1 MEELV
6 KTLLTGLILAIV
18 FIAISY
24 FFWKRFDKPT
34 EKMIENQQS
43 KAKLSHERK
52 MWRAVEAQMTSEQA
66 TAEEEAIYQR
76 RKADERERAKPPEQ
90 GVVSNA
96 WASLGMENIDN
107 TAPTTSPIEE
117 KNFED
122 NSSNDSNQP
131 TTIGE
136 SEIEEEDDSDVL
148 LVQTPIAVRQDGETL
163 DEVAEEQIV
172 EAPNSPPDWQLVEK
186 LSQLSQSEV
195 TQEVPHPELPQAP
208 DLPTE
213 LDLVQAKDLESLPLE
228 VEQALP
234 TLEAPVEEAPMDEAP
249 IEEAP
254 IEEAPV
260 EEAPVEEAPV
270 EEKQMPGDSVTWD
283 SERATVEEDR
293 WGVNWD

>member
-1 MEELV
+1 MEDLV
-6 KTLLTGLILAIV
+6 RTLLTGLICSII
-18 FIAISY
+18 FIAVSY

-43 KAKLSHERK
+43 KEKLRHERK

-66 TAEEEAIYQR
+66 TAEQEAIYQR

-96 WASLGMENIDN
+96 WASLGMESIEN
-107 TAPTTSPIEE
+107 TASTTSPIEE
-117 KNFED
+117 EKTFED
-122 NSSNDSNQP
+122 NSSNKSNRP
-131 TTIGE
+131 TTTDE

-148 LVQTPIAVRQDGETL
+148 LVQTSAEVRQDGETL
-163 DEVAEEQIV
+163 DEVVEEEIA
-172 EAPNSPPDWQLVEK
+172 EAPNAPPDWQLVEK

-208 DLPTE
+208 ELPTD
-213 LDLVQAKDLESLPLE
+213 LDLAQAPDSDLAQAPDLEPGIDLAQAPDLEPLPLE

-234 TLEAPVEEAPMDEAP
+234 TLEAL
-249 IEEAP
+249 
-254 IEEAPV
+254 
-260 EEAPVEEAPV
+260 V

>member
-1 MEELV
+1 MEDLV
-6 KTLLTGLILAIV
+6 RTLLTGLICSII
-18 FIAISY
+18 FIAVSY

-43 KAKLSHERK
+43 KEKLRHERK

-66 TAEEEAIYQR
+66 TAEQEAIYQR

-96 WASLGMENIDN
+96 WASLGMESIEN
-107 TAPTTSPIEE
+107 TASTTSPIEE
-117 KNFED
+117 EKTFED
-122 NSSNDSNQP
+122 NSSNQSNQP
-131 TTIGE
+131 TTLDE

-148 LVQTPIAVRQDGETL
+148 LVQTSAEVRQDGETL
-163 DEVAEEQIV
+163 DEAAEEEIA
-172 EAPNSPPDWQLVEK
+172 EAPNAPPDWQLVEK

-208 DLPTE
+208 DLPTD
-213 LDLVQAKDLESLPLE
+213 LDLAPDTELPQAPDLEPLPLE

-234 TLEAPVEEAPMDEAP
+234 TLEAL
-249 IEEAP
+249 
-254 IEEAPV
+254 
-260 EEAPVEEAPV
+260 V

-283 SERATVEEDR
+283 SEQATVKGDR
-293 WGVNWD
+293 WEVNWD

>member
-43 KAKLSHERK
+43 KAKLRHERK

-96 WASLGMENIDN
+96 WASLGMENIEN
-107 TAPTTSPIEE
+107 TASTTSPGEE
-117 KNFED
+117 KKTFEE
-122 NSSNDSNQP
+122 NSSNDSNRP
-131 TTIGE
+131 TAIGE
-136 SEIEEEDDSDVL
+136 SDIEEEDDSDVL
-148 LVQTPIAVRQDGETL
+148 LIQTPIEVRQDGETH
-163 DEVAEEQIV
+163 DGVVEEEIT
-172 EAPNSPPDWQLVEK
+172 EAPNAPPDWQLVEK

-208 DLPTE
+208 DLEP
-213 LDLVQAKDLESLPLE
+213 LSLED
-228 VEQALP
+228 EQALP
-234 TLEAPVEEAPMDEAP
+234 ALEAL
-249 IEEAP
+249 
-254 IEEAPV
+254 
-260 EEAPVEEAPV
+260 V

-283 SERATVEEDR
+283 SEQSPVEDAR
-293 WGVNWD
+293 WDVDWN

>member
-6 KTLLTGLILAIV
+6 KTLLIGLILAIV

-43 KAKLSHERK
+43 KAKLRHERK

-66 TAEEEAIYQR
+66 TAEQEATYQR

-96 WASLGMENIDN
+96 WASLGMENIEN
-107 TAPTTSPIEE
+107 TASTTSSIEE
-117 KNFED
+117 KKTFED
-122 NSSNDSNQP
+122 NSSNQSNQP
-131 TTIGE
+131 TATGE

-148 LVQTPIAVRQDGETL
+148 LIQASAEVRQDGEAL
-163 DEVAEEQIV
+163 DEAVEEYVAA
-172 EAPNSPPDWQLVEK
+172 APNAPPDWQLVDK
-186 LSQLSQSEV
+186 LSQLSQSEI
-195 TQEVPHPELPQAP
+195 TQELPHPEIPQAP
-208 DLPTE
+208 ELAPLP
-213 LDLVQAKDLESLPLE
+213 
-228 VEQALP
+228 VEAEHTLP
-234 TLEAPVEEAPMDEAP
+234 TLET
-249 IEEAP
+249 
-254 IEEAPV
+254 
-260 EEAPVEEAPV
+260 PV

>member
-24 FFWKRFDKPT
+24 LFWKRFDKPT

-131 TTIGE
+131 TTTGE

-148 LVQTPIAVRQDGETL
+148 LIQDSVGVRQDGET
-163 DEVAEEQIV
+163 VEEEII
-172 EAPNSPPDWQLVEK
+172 EAPNAPPDWQLVEK
-186 LSQLSQSEV
+186 LSQLSQSEILEV
-195 TQEVPHPELPQAP
+195 TPHPEIPQAP
-208 DLPTE
+208 E
-213 LDLVQAKDLESLPLE
+213 LSPISLE
-228 VEQALP
+228 VEEELP
-234 TLEAPVEEAPMDEAP
+234 TIDIPPENQQMSEEPEIWNPKKELVA
-249 IEEAP
+249 
-254 IEEAPV
+254 
-260 EEAPVEEAPV
+260 
-270 EEKQMPGDSVTWD
+270 DSQWAVYWQ
-283 SERATVEEDR
+283 
-293 WGVNWD
+293 

>member
-107 TAPTTSPIEE
+107 TVPTTSSIEE

-131 TTIGE
+131 TTTGE

-163 DEVAEEQIV
+163 DGVVEEEIV
-172 EAPNSPPDWQLVEK
+172 EAPNAPPD
-186 LSQLSQSEV
+186 
-195 TQEVPHPELPQAP
+195 
-208 DLPTE
+208 
-213 LDLVQAKDLESLPLE
+213 
-228 VEQALP
+228 
-234 TLEAPVEEAPMDEAP
+234 
-249 IEEAP
+249 
-254 IEEAPV
+254 
-260 EEAPVEEAPV
+260 
-270 EEKQMPGDSVTWD
+270 
-283 SERATVEEDR
+283 
-293 WGVNWD
+293 

>member
-6 KTLLTGLILAIV
+6 KTLLGGLILAIV

-43 KAKLSHERK
+43 KAKLRHERK

-107 TAPTTSPIEE
+107 TAPTTSSMEE

-122 NSSNDSNQP
+122 NSSNESNRP
-131 TTIGE
+131 TAIDE
-136 SEIEEEDDSDVL
+136 SEIEEQDDSDVL
-148 LVQTPIAVRQDGETL
+148 LVQTPIAVRQDGETV
-163 DEVAEEQIV
+163 DEIIEEEIT
-172 EAPNSPPDWQLVEK
+172 EAPNAPPDWQLVEK
-186 LSQLSQSEV
+186 LSQLSQSEI

-208 DLPTE
+208 DLEPLT
-213 LDLVQAKDLESLPLE
+213 LEN
-228 VEQALP
+228 EQALP
-234 TLEAPVEEAPMDEAP
+234 TLEAPVEEKLPTIDNAPEHQ
-249 IEEAP
+249 
-254 IEEAPV
+254 
-260 EEAPVEEAPV
+260 
-270 EEKQMPGDSVTWD
+270 QMSEQSEIWNPKKELVADSQWAVYWQ
-283 SERATVEEDR
+283 
-293 WGVNWD
+293 

>member
-66 TAEEEAIYQR
+66 TAEEAAIYQR

-107 TAPTTSPIEE
+107 TVPTTSSIEE

-131 TTIGE
+131 TTTGE

-163 DEVAEEQIV
+163 DEVVEEEIV
-172 EAPNSPPDWQLVEK
+172 EAPNAPPDWQLVEK

-208 DLPTE
+208 DLPT
-213 LDLVQAKDLESLPLE
+213 DIDLESLPLE
-228 VEQALP
+228 VEQVLP
-234 TLEAPVEEAPMDEAP
+234 TLEAPVEQ
-249 IEEAP
+249 
-254 IEEAPV
+254 APV
-260 EEAPVEEAPV
+260 EQAPVKEAPV